1 MNIIKRPLPPE
12 LEKLPDNLDL
22 YADALRIT
30 LHQPRRPP
38 IQQQVANFLYWI
50 ALGGICLWVFT
61 MAIDREPPVVF
72 VKREIVNPEK
82 QVHQGEQI
90 QVRST
95 RVRKRQ
101 CELTRRWAVIDG
113 VGRRIDYEPEHFDA
127 YGEIGDEPDTDITG
141 PTVTLDAAP
150 GRGRLITS
158 FGWDCNILQRALNWS
173 IDVVPKA
180 VEFEILPRRQ
190 KP

>member
-1 MNIIKRPLPPE
+1 MTMMKRPVPPQIE
-12 LEKLPDNLDL
+12 HVPDNLDL

-30 LHQPRRPP
+30 LQQPRRPP
-38 IQQQVANFLYWI
+38 ISQMLANALYWLT
-50 ALGGICLWVFT
+50 LGGIMLWVFV

-72 VKREIVNPEK
+72 VKREVVNEGK
-82 QVHQGEQI
+82 QVAQGEQI
-90 QVRST
+90 RVQST
-95 RVRKRQ
+95 RVRRRQ

-141 PTVTLDAAP
+141 PVVTLDAAP

-173 IDVVPKA
+173 IDAVPKA
-180 VEFEILPRRQ
+180 VEFEILPRKVQ
-190 KP
+190 P